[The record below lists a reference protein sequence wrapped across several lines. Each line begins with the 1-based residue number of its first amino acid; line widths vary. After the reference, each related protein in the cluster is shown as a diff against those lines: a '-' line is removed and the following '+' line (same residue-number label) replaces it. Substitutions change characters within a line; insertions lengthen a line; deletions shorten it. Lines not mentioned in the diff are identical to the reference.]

1 MTASAWRVL
10 SLCMVTVSMGF
21 AEERSVRIIPAAEN
35 TRARFLKLLER
46 PRVPLIASEQLGDVR
61 DGLVETTFAFDSEAG
76 QRVPGLMVSPAKSTG
91 RLPVVIALHG
101 TGGSK
106 EALRTLLRRFAER
119 GIIGVTI
126 DGRFAGER
134 AGGSP
139 GNDAYRQAI
148 FETWKTGQGYPFF
161 YDTVWDNLRLIDY
174 LQTRIDVDSKRIGA
188 IGFSKGGIELY
199 LAAAVDERIAAAVP
213 CIGVQSFG
221 WALENNAWQSRI
233 STIQTAVDGAAR
245 ESGRT
250 SIDAA
255 FVQQFYDRVVPG
267 IHREFDGPAML
278 PLIAPRPL
286 LVINGDQDHRTPLPG
301 LKQCIKAALDA
312 YAAADAKPQFE
323 FRLQTN
329 TGHTVT
335 AATEQYAVNWLVKR
349 LAK

>member
-1 MTASAWRVL
+1 MTACAWRVWGV
-10 SLCMVTVSMGF
+10 CMVAASISL
-21 AEERSVRIIPAAEN
+21 ADERPPRMIPAAEG

-46 PRVPLIASEQLGDVR
+46 PRVPLRATEQLGAVR
-61 DGLVETTFAFDSEAG
+61 DGLLETAFAFDSEAG
-76 QRVPGLMVSPAKSTG
+76 QRVPGLMVSPAKSSG

-119 GIIGVTI
+119 GLIGVAI

-134 AGGSP
+134 AEGMP

-148 FETWKTGQGYPFF
+148 FESWKSGQGYPFF
-161 YDTVWDNLRLIDY
+161 YDTVWDVLRLMDY
-174 LQTRIDVDSKRIGA
+174 LQTRTDVDSKRIGA

-199 LAAAVDERIAAAVP
+199 LAAAADERIAAAVP

-221 WALENNAWQSRI
+221 WALDHNAWQSRI
-233 STIQTAVDGAAR
+233 GTIQPAVDSAAR
-245 ESGRT
+245 EVGKT
-250 SIDAA
+250 AIDAE
-255 FVQQFYDRVVPG
+255 FVGRFYDRVVPG
-267 IHREFDGPAML
+267 IHREFDGPVML

-286 LVINGDQDHRTPLPG
+286 LVINGDLDQRTPLPG
-301 LKQCIKAALDA
+301 LKLCVKAAMDA
-312 YAAADAKPQFE
+312 YEAADAKPQFE

-329 TGHTVT
+329 TGHSVT

-349 LAK
+349 LTR